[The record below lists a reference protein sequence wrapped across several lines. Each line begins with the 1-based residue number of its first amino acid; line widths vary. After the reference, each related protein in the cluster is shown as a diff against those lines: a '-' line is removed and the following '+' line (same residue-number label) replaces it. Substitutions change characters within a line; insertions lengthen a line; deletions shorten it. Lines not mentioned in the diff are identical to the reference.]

1 MFDER
6 TCCLFA
12 PSLIAL
18 PHLIDV
24 ELDKE
29 PAACIKTGD
38 WRSAGLA
45 DLPDELVHL
54 DWIEAIKF
62 LSKINKV
69 TRLCLGFSRCLLADC
84 LFILS

>member
-29 PAACIKTGD
+29 PSACIKTGD
-38 WRSAGLA
+38 WSSAGLA
-45 DLPDELVHL
+45 DLPNELVHL
-54 DWIEAIKF
+54 AWVDVIKF

-69 TRLCLGFSRCLLADC
+69 SSLCLSFSRCLLADC
-84 LFILS
+84 IFI